1 MNRGSD
7 ASSHAP
13 VADGIELVGDATL
26 GEEAASAPAVAANPH
41 SVISA
46 NAGAEL
52 AALCRSGAR
61 FDEPMRRHTTLKIG
75 GPADAFVT
83 PSDAAELRAVI
94 LWANQR
100 GIPLTVVGGGSN
112 LLVRDGGIRGVVLAT
127 KGLRQLEL
135 PTPTSIRVAA
145 GVSTGKLLAVAVEH
159 NLGGIEFLGGVPGS
173 VGGGLIMNA
182 GTYLGEFK
190 DVVTHVTSVRLSD
203 GSLIVRNNA
212 ECGFAYRH
220 SDLPASEIVVEADLA
235 LHPRPRAEIEAVV
248 KDLRARRHDREPKKV
263 SSNGSTFKNPP
274 GDFAGRIIEAAG
286 CKGWRE
292 GDAECSPTHAN
303 WLVNHGAA
311 SAAELLRLIERVRN
325 RVREFHNIEL
335 QLEVKLLGDELTPTL
350 DQV

>member
-1 MNRGSD
+1 MKQRSD
-7 ASSHAP
+7 ASAHAP
-13 VADGIELVGDATL
+13 VADGIELVGDAAL
-26 GEEAASAPAVAANPH
+26 DEDAALATPVAANPD

-46 NAGAEL
+46 TARTEL
-52 AALCRSGAR
+52 AALCRTGAR

-83 PSDAAELRAVI
+83 PSDAAELQAVI
-94 LWANQR
+94 LWANQH
-100 GIPLTVVGGGSN
+100 GVPLTVVGGGSN

-159 NLGGIEFLGGVPGS
+159 NLGSIEFLGGVPGS
-173 VGGGLIMNA
+173 LGGGLIMNA

-190 DVVTHVTSVRLSD
+190 DVVAHVTSVRLSD
-203 GSLIVRNNA
+203 GSVVVRSNA

-220 SDLPASEIVVEADLA
+220 SELPASEIVVEAVVA
-235 LHPRPRAEIEAVV
+235 LHARPRAEIEAVV

-274 GDFAGRIIEAAG
+274 GDFAGRLIETAG

-303 WLVNHGAA
+303 WLVNHGTAT
-311 SAAELLRLIERVRN
+311 AAELLRLIDRVRD

-335 QLEVKLLGDELTPTL
+335 QLEVKLLGDEVTPTL

>member
-1 MNRGSD
+1 MTRGSD
-7 ASSHAP
+7 ASAHAP
-13 VADGIELVGDATL
+13 VVDGVELIGDATL
-26 GEEAASAPAVAANPH
+26 GEDTAHATQAPPNPGN
-41 SVISA
+41 VISA
-46 NAGAEL
+46 TARAEL
-52 AALCRSGAR
+52 TALCRTAAR

-75 GPADAFVT
+75 GPADAYVA
-83 PSDAAELRAVI
+83 PSDADELRAVI
-94 LWANQR
+94 LWAKR
-100 GIPLTVVGGGSN
+100 WRIPLIVVGGGSN

-127 KGLRQLEL
+127 KGLRRLEL

-145 GVSTGKLLAVAVEH
+145 GVSTGKLLAVAIEN

-182 GTYLGEFK
+182 GTNLGEFK
-190 DVVTHVTSVRLSD
+190 DVVTQVTSVRLTD
-203 GSLIVRNNA
+203 GTLVVRNNA
-212 ECGFAYRH
+212 QCGFAYRH
-220 SDLPASEIVVEADLA
+220 SELPDTEIVVEANLA
-235 LHPRPRAEIEAVV
+235 LQPRLRAEIETVIKA
-248 KDLRARRHDREPKKV
+248 LRARRHDREPKKV

-311 SAAELLRLIERVRN
+311 SATELLRLIARVRN

-335 QLEVKLLGDELTPTL
+335 QLEVKLLGDEPTPTL